1 MLEMYIAFTCI
12 WLSVIISTMMM
23 VSTIKKVIKLIKGEY

>member
-1 MLEMYIAFTCI
+1 MLEMWIAFACI

-23 VSTIKKVIKLIKGEY
+23 VSTVKKVIKLMEGE